1 MLSFFVLIQLSTAPP
16 SEMKERDGPLEIDS
30 SPPDSPSSASSM
42 TDSKD
47 SETLVKEPVPI
58 RKNKVRLR
66 GGDIHR

>member
-1 MLSFFVLIQLSTAPP
+1 MSFFCLVQLSAP

-47 SETLVKEPVPI
+47 SETLVKEPLPI

-66 GGDIHR
+66 G